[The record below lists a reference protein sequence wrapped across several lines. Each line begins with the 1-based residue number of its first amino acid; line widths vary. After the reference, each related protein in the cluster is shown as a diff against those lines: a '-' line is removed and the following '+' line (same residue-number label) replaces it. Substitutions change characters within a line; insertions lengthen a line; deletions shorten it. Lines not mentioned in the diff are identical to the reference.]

1 MTFGSNIDAERQK
14 MSQSLE
20 HPRLQIVF
28 CKYKLMPET
37 HFSIYFFLVEL
48 YIIL

>member
-14 MSQSLE
+14 MSQSGWNI
-20 HPRLQIVF
+20 RD
-28 CKYKLMPET
+28 YKQ
-37 HFSIYFFLVEL
+37 FFVNINKCLKPNFLEL